1 MAFLNKKIPL
11 VEVSKK
17 HFSFPLPFPG
27 ITPFPVQP
35 ITETLSGT
43 AFLFHACVHITLYSG
58 MIQISACAFL
68 TGTTLFFSTAFP
80 TPPLPGKSCVRSASD
95 NNGFLVPGN
104 PC

>member
-11 VEVSKK
+11 VEVSKNTFRFLC
-17 HFSFPLPFPG
+17 HFQASPPL
-27 ITPFPVQP
+27 PVQP